1 MPVYS
6 ESEHTDGWLM
16 LRLCP
21 YFSIFNKLLSLLL
34 IGRSNCTASG
44 TTVWRRHQHV
54 SSIAISLHC
63 TPSTSEFRGGRG
75 SIWAQEEKWGFLG
88 RKSVLL
94 VCVHR
99 RMGLPCAITITPW
112 VRPDED
118 MSGIS
123 GRQWCGILQICG
135 LRGEAGVIREGG
147 EKENQ
152 WQEWPG
158 PPNLSWAVQSLP
170 CGPSLACPPSWLPH
184 LLAHLQE

>member
-1 MPVYS
+1 MSLSLFIPKWWFLSLQVLEVHLMPVYS

-135 LRGEAGVIREGG
+135 LRGEAGVIRGRRGEGEPVTG
-147 EKENQ
+147 VARA
-152 WQEWPG
+152 
-158 PPNLSWAVQSLP
+158 S
-170 CGPSLACPPSWLPH
+170 
-184 LLAHLQE
+184 